1 MWACSTN
8 GKDGNAYETSVGEP
22 DGKTLFGRPRHRW
35 EANIRMDL
43 KINRVRNCVLDSS
56 GLVRGP
62 VTSCCGHSNDRGKGK
77 NLKLCC
83 AFFLN

>member
-35 EANIRMDL
+35 EANIKMDL
-43 KINRVRNCVLDSS
+43 KEEGFEGVNW
-56 GLVRGP
+56 
-62 VTSCCGHSNDRGKGK
+62 
-77 NLKLCC
+77 NLFVNMGCIIL
-83 AFFLN
+83 